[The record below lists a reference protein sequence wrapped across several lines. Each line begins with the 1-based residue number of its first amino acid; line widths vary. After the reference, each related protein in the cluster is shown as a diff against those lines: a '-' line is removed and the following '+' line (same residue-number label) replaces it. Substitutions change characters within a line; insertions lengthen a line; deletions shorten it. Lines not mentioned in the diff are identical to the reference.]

1 MKRFC
6 LSILASFFVLFFPTF
21 AVAAAPDGAGPWA
34 DNVVSSSQGM
44 RKNGTAVLPAR
55 SNPTAAVGVAEND
68 TNDGSFFSLGF
79 GGSITLGFDNG
90 ISGGT
95 LVVEATNPGYP
106 TEKAKV
112 EVSPDGTTWTVAGN
126 VEADGEV
133 ALPQSVTCAKFVRV
147 TDTSNTA
154 DFSDDTADAY
164 DVDGVKS
171 TGETCTVPTP
181 TPPCDQNDKDCCAG
195 GDVKVS
201 QKNKTVVTT
210 VVSQVGNTG
219 GNKIKD
225 NTGGD
230 NKIKTGNVK
239 NKTSVQVQGGSNTAI
254 LDSSCCGGGST
265 NIIIKGNGKKSVN
278 KVSVH

>member
-6 LSILASFFVLFFPTF
+6 LSILLFLLVLVVPSS
-21 AVAAAPDGAGPWA
+21 VSAAAPDGLGPWA

-55 SNPTAAVGVAEND
+55 SNPSAALGVAEND

-106 TEKAKV
+106 NEKAKV
-112 EVSPDGTTWTVAGN
+112 EVSPDGTNWTVAGN

-133 ALPQSVTCAKFVRV
+133 SLPQSVTCAKFVRV
-147 TDTSNTA
+147 TDTSNAA

-164 DVDGVKS
+164 DVDGVRS
-171 TGETCTVPTP
+171 TGDTCTVPTP
-181 TPPCDQNDKDCCAG
+181 TPPCDQNGKDCCASG
-195 GDVKVS
+195 VKVS
-201 QKNKTVVTT
+201 QKNTT
-210 VVSQVGNTG
+210 VVVNAISQVGNTG
-219 GNKIKD
+219 GNTIKD
-225 NTGGD
+225 TTGGN

-239 NKTSVQVQGGSNTAI
+239 NKTTIAVQGGSNIANVNN
-254 LDSSCCGGGST
+254 SCCSGGST
-265 NIIIKGNGKKSVN
+265 NIEIKNNGKNSKN
-278 KVSVH
+278 KVTIK